1 MDILS
6 YVIGKSAGEAAA
18 HVDIEQLDV
27 TENNTYTA
35 QSGHA
40 YSPVVVNV
48 PQTTIEALNVTS
60 DGTYTAPEGK
70 AYSPISVS
78 VSDFDLPALLDG
90 TLTSIESGTTSLR
103 NYAFYYNAGLQ
114 SASFPNA
121 ASVGTYAFYHCD
133 NLVSVSLPLI
143 TELPTACFSYCQY
156 LSSYDFSNVTSIGGS
171 VFQGCDRLNIGTL
184 SVPSIG
190 GAAFY
195 NSTGVSTA
203 FTYSPSV
210 AATVGARAFNW
221 SGLSRIEGKFSSI
234 GNEAFRQCDKLSYID
249 MELDGTFGNN
259 VFQDTYKALKTV
271 KLKINGNFGGENNF
285 MYVTSFYFD
294 PESNITNLSSS
305 RGFYSLGSNRPSPSS
320 NIFELD
326 LRNSTFPAIPN
337 YTFDSCSYVNI
348 KLPSTVISMPQCF
361 RSVSNCNV
369 YFSSQTPPSI
379 NSTGWITGTYNV
391 FVPYF
396 SLNKYKTATNWTQ
409 ISSNITGYAYEGTF
423 EEGETLPLYDN
434 DGYVLTWYSDLAKTN
449 AVVTC
454 PAGSPELYCVSG
466 AKATYVISG
475 VSDETTTLTITDTE
489 GDTYHSLPAFIP
501 FNRGVIINAT
511 PPAGGTNATKVNNTI
526 VSVPYVISLLD
537 SDINLTS
544 KSVEGTIPQ
553 ETLENSTWE
562 NIKKVGY
569 LGVAEQYWNV
579 GDTKS
584 VTLSDSSTYTVRIAN
599 LSGQSY
605 AYSDGSGSTSF
616 IMEFVKCIP
625 PGRKMNTSGS
635 TNTGGW
641 PQCNV
646 RTAGMPAIMELLP
659 VDLLSAISE
668 VKVWSYSSS
677 WVESSDK
684 LFLPVEKEV
693 SSSKVYSDTAEWNA
707 FTKWQYYSQ
716 HPGSSD
722 RIKLENNTA
731 ATWWLRT
738 TYSNSYYVVVVTN
751 GAVSSGS
758 ANTSYSISPCFC
770 I

>member
-1 MDILS
+1 M
-6 YVIGKSAGEAAA
+6 
-18 HVDIEQLDV
+18 
-27 TENNTYTA
+27 
-35 QSGHA
+35 
-40 YSPVVVNV
+40 
-48 PQTTIEALNVTS
+48 
-60 DGTYTAPEGK
+60 
-70 AYSPISVS
+70 
-78 VSDFDLPALLDG
+78 
-90 TLTSIESGTTSLR
+90 
-103 NYAFYYNAGLQ
+103 
-114 SASFPNA
+114 
-121 ASVGTYAFYHCD
+121 
-133 NLVSVSLPLI
+133 
-143 TELPTACFSYCQY
+143 
-156 LSSYDFSNVTSIGGS
+156 
-171 VFQGCDRLNIGTL
+171 
-184 SVPSIG
+184 
-190 GAAFY
+190 
-195 NSTGVSTA
+195 
-203 FTYSPSV
+203 
-210 AATVGARAFNW
+210 
-221 SGLSRIEGKFSSI
+221 
-234 GNEAFRQCDKLSYID
+234 
-249 MELDGTFGNN
+249 
-259 VFQDTYKALKTV
+259 
-271 KLKINGNFGGENNF
+271 
-285 MYVTSFYFD
+285 
-294 PESNITNLSSS
+294 
-305 RGFYSLGSNRPSPSS
+305 
-320 NIFELD
+320 
-326 LRNSTFPAIPN
+326 
-337 YTFDSCSYVNI
+337 
-348 KLPSTVISMPQCF
+348 
-361 RSVSNCNV
+361 
-369 YFSSQTPPSI
+369 
-379 NSTGWITGTYNV
+379 
-391 FVPYF
+391 
-396 SLNKYKTATNWTQ
+396 
-409 ISSNITGYAYEGTF
+409 
-423 EEGETLPLYDN
+423 
-434 DGYVLTWYSDLAKTN
+434 
-449 AVVTC
+449 
-454 PAGSPELYCVSG
+454 
-466 AKATYVISG
+466 
-475 VSDETTTLTITDTE
+475 
-489 GDTYHSLPAFIP
+489 
-501 FNRGVIINAT
+501 
-511 PPAGGTNATKVNNTI
+511 
-526 VSVPYVISLLD
+526 LD

-584 VTLSDSSTYTVRIAN
+584 VTLLDSSTYTVRIAN

-668 VKVWSYSSS
+668 VKVRSYSSS

-758 ANTSYSISPCFC
+758 ANTFYSISPCFC